1 MPHLLRTLA
10 SGWRQLWARE
20 SLPPVPPADG
30 CGRPPNSLLHRL
42 LARETLPERAD
53 AARPS
58 PTFSRRLLARES
70 LPAAPRRPAEPDP
83 E

>member
-20 SLPPVPPADG
+20 SLPPAPPADR
-30 CGRPPNSLLHRL
+30 CGRPSDSILRRL
-42 LARETLPERAD
+42 LARETLPEQAD
-53 AARPS
+53 ATGPS
-58 PTFSRRLLARES
+58 RTFSRRLLARET
-70 LPAAPRRPAEPDP
+70 LPEAPRRPAEPGP